1 MNPYSKITDA
11 LTTMTKTPPIAA
23 AVAAAA
29 RAPSPSFVAPYRPG
43 NSRRGEHEEL
53 LAATLAS
60 GIISA
65 AQGYVSPAA
74 AVEQFHE
81 VLAVLRKEQSHG

>member
-1 MNPYSKITDA
+1 MNPYDKITDA

-43 NSRRGEHEEL
+43 HSRRGEHEEL
-53 LAATLAS
+53 LAATLAAPL
-60 GIISA
+60 IA
-65 AQGYVSPAA
+65 ADERGLGPYV
-74 AVEQFHE
+74 AVEHFRA
-81 VLAVLRKEQSHG
+81 VLAVLRKEQPHG